1 MKHLLQ
7 YAEKHIAIIISLI
20 FCSPQHAHVHT
31 QFSERERFVEV
42 DSLKY
47 FTQAC
52 INLYQAKNN
61 FDAIHWMRKQ
71 ELQHSWDQL
80 NVC

>member
-1 MKHLLQ
+1 MKHLLLC
-7 YAEKHIAIIISLI
+7 AENHMGINSHILFSTTCI
-20 FCSPQHAHVHT
+20 HT
-31 QFSERERFVEV
+31 QLSEQERFVEV
-42 DSLKY
+42 ENLIY
-47 FTQAC
+47 LTQAC

-61 FDAIHWMRKQ
+61 FNTIHWMRKQ